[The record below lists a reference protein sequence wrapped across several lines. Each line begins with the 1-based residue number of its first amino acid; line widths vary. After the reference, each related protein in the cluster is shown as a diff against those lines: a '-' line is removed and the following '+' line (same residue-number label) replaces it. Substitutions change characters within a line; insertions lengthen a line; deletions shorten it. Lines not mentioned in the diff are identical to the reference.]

1 MLIYPR
7 PSEFCGKCKE
17 DKNCLCE
24 CHNIDL
30 INSKHYEIHVDDQ
43 EFKVKEI
50 PDLDHF
56 RF

>member
-7 PSEFCGKCKE
+7 PSKECGKCQE
-17 DKNCLCE
+17 DKNCVCE
-24 CHNIDL
+24 CHNLDL
-30 INSKHYEIHVDDQ
+30 INCKHHEIHIDDQ
-43 EFKVKEI
+43 EFKIKEI